1 MTLTRSAV
9 YVAVD
14 ASRIRILVH
23 VCTTPTADPVVSS
36 AVEANAPKIGD
47 LATALTTYNVD
58 RAGIAVI
65 ENAAS
70 VIRPL
75 VTVLRILIVT
85 LASNVVMGNAS
96 IVRLL
101 VPVRTPSIVTKE
113 SGAVTAN
120 VSTKRLHVPV
130 GPMTSV
136 TCIS

>member
-1 MTLTRSAV
+1 MTLARSAV
-9 YVAVD
+9 TVD

-58 RAGIAVI
+58 RAEIAVI

-75 VTVLRILIVT
+75 VTV
-85 LASNVVMGNAS
+85 
-96 IVRLL
+96 
-101 VPVRTPSIVTKE
+101 
-113 SGAVTAN
+113 
-120 VSTKRLHVPV
+120 
-130 GPMTSV
+130 
-136 TCIS
+136 